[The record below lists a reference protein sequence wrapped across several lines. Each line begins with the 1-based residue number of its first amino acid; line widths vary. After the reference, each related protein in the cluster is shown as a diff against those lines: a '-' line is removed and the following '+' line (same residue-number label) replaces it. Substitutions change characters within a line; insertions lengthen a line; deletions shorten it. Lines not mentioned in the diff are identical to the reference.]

1 MSAFTHTESNGFIT
15 VRNVTRDR
23 LLGNRIRVA
32 DRFWPRLKG
41 LLGKKGLDSGEGLLL
56 SPCRSVH
63 TLGMSFPIDVLLVDS
78 KLKIVALYPELGNRA
93 RTRWHRNAAHVLE
106 LPAGSIEATGSCIDD
121 QLADTPPHE
130 AIER

>member
-1 MSAFTHTESNGFIT
+1 MSAFTKTKSNGFIS
-15 VRNVTRDR
+15 VRNVTRGR
-23 LLGNRIRVA
+23 MLGHRIRVA

-41 LLGKKGLDSGEGLLL
+41 LLGRKGLDPGEGLLL

-63 TLGMSFPIDVLLVDS
+63 TLGMSFSIDVLLVDS
-78 KLKIVALYPELGNRA
+78 NLKIIALYPELGSRA

-121 QLADTPPHE
+121 QLEDTPPHE
-130 AIER
+130 AMES